1 MQNEIDSAYCLCY
14 SIMWIQTSEQK
25 TVNLGESL
33 GNLGKSYG
41 YLRKET
47 LCTDVASWKRDA

>member
-1 MQNEIDSAYCLCY
+1 
-14 SIMWIQTSEQK
+14 MWTQTSEQK

-47 LCTDVASWKRDA
+47 MCTDVASWKTDA